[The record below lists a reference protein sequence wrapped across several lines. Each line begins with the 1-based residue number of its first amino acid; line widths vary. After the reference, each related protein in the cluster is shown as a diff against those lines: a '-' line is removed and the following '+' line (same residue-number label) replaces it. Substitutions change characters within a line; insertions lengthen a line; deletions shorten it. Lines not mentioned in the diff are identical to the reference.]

1 MTLQR
6 YVSDELTHFVGRG
19 LGSLPDREEEQY
31 ALLVNILRSGQLG
44 RHKTKH
50 IFHTDASRF
59 SENEYYK
66 PNMVCF
72 SDIPVPDLA
81 IHMAKFSRFGLAFK
95 KAFLINK
102 GANPVFYLPRQAQI
116 ETSPGRQVDL
126 ASHFDQRHQMIL
138 SLFNNLA
145 TMGDGDMPSLIPG
158 LSNQQVRDL
167 LGFLVFHFFSL
178 CKFYD
183 ACLAAED
190 PANYYME
197 REWRVFGQ
205 LDFRLE
211 DVSRVIFPEVFAK
224 RFRQDLPDYYG
235 EIIFS

>member
-19 LGSLPDREEEQY
+19 LRALPEGEERQY
-31 ALLVNILRSGQLG
+31 ALLVNILRGGQLG
-44 RHKTKH
+44 TDKTKH
-50 IFHTDASRF
+50 IVYTDASKF

-95 KAFLINK
+95 KSFLVAK
-102 GANPVFYLPRQAQI
+102 GANPVFYLPREAQI

-138 SLFNNLA
+138 SLFRNLP
-145 TMGDGDMPSLIPG
+145 TMGDGDMPSLAPS
-158 LSNQQVRDL
+158 LTNQQVNDL
-167 LGFLVFHFFSL
+167 LSFLIYHFFSL

-183 ACLAAED
+183 AGLAADD

-197 REWRVFGQ
+197 REWRVFGR
-205 LDFRLE
+205 LDFDLQQ
-211 DVSRVIFPEVFAK
+211 VSRVIFPERFAM
-224 RFRQDLPDYYG
+224 RFRDDLPEYYG

>member
-19 LGSLPDREEEQY
+19 LRAQPEAEDRQY
-31 ALLVNILRSGQLG
+31 ELLVNILRGGQLG
-44 RHKTKH
+44 TDKTKH
-50 IFHTDASRF
+50 TAYADASKF

-66 PNMVCF
+66 PNVVCF

-81 IHMAKFSRFGLAFK
+81 IHMGKFSRFGLAFR
-95 KAFLINK
+95 KAFLVAK

-138 SLFNNLA
+138 SLFRNLP
-145 TMGDGDMPSLIPG
+145 TMGDGDMPSLAPG
-158 LSNQQVRDL
+158 LSNQQVNDL

-183 ACLAAED
+183 AGLPADD

-197 REWRVFGQ
+197 REWRVFGR
-205 LDFRLE
+205 LDFDLQA
-211 DVSRVIFPEVFAK
+211 VSRVIFPERFAK
-224 RFRQDLPDYYG
+224 RFRDDLPEYYG